1 MDTGFVV
8 FHYWAP
14 AYGDLNGR
22 STKVDERMTNGK
34 RKEAQANGIDFSHIH
49 RVLEGEE
56 LRWHKTLL
64 VP

>member
-1 MDTGFVV
+1 ME
-8 FHYWAP
+8 
-14 AYGDLNGR
+14 DLP
-22 STKVDERMTNGK
+22 KVDERMTNGK

-56 LRWHKTLL
+56 LRGYKTLL

>member
-1 MDTGFVV
+1 MDRGFVV

-14 AYGDLNGR
+14 AYGDKNGR
-22 STKVDERMTNGK
+22 STKVDERLTNGK

-56 LRWHKTLL
+56 LRGHETLL
-64 VP
+64 VL